1 MTKENEDYKENKY
14 YKKYLIQ
21 KERILKKYED
31 VIDNTPPRSGPVFEP
46 PYTEKERNRHRKYL
60 KELSNLLFK
69 SNGNFQKFM
78 WDTLTEQERGIQ
90 EQIINGRKNPSPYR
104 F

>member
-1 MTKENEDYKENKY
+1 MTEIREDYKENKY

-21 KERILKKYED
+21 KEKIVSKYSD

-60 KELSNLLFK
+60 KEISNLLFK
-69 SNGNFQKFM
+69 NNGNFQKFM
-78 WDTLTEQERGIQ
+78 WDTLSEVEKLQQ

>member
-14 YKKYLIQ
+14 YKKYIIQ
-21 KERILKKYED
+21 KEKIVEKYID
-31 VIDNTPPRSGPVFEP
+31 VIDNSPVRSGPVFEP
-46 PYTEKERNRHRKYL
+46 PYTQKERNRHRKYL

-69 SNGNFQKFM
+69 KNGNFQKFM
-78 WDTLTEQERGIQ
+78 WDTLTEGEKLQQ